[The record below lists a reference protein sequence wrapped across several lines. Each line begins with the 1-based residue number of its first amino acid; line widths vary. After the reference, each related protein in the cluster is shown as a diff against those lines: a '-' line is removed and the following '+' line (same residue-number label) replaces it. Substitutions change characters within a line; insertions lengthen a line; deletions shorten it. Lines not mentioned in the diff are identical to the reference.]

1 MSDVNA
7 KIREQIESFVEEI
20 AELVRHSAIESVAE
34 ALGGSHLASIS
45 DGRRVGNLNR
55 RLLDHRRGGKRSPQ
69 EIDATTSLVLDFVCQ
84 NPGQGVEQI
93 AKSLGTDTRELT
105 LPIKKLVSQK
115 QLTTQGQKRA
125 TKYFAV
131 GNEPKPPPAPRKP
144 RPSRPRKARARRSK
158 G

>member
-7 KIREQIESFVEEI
+7 KIRERIESFVAEI
-20 AELVRHSAIESVAE
+20 AELVRQSAIESVAE
-34 ALGGSHLASIS
+34 ALGGSDLASLR
-45 DGRRVGNLNR
+45 DRHVGGLNR

-69 EIDATTSLVLDFVCQ
+69 EIDATTGLVLDFVRQ

-105 LPIKKLVSQK
+105 LPIKKLVGQG
-115 QLTTQGQKRA
+115 QLTTEGQKRA
-125 TKYFAV
+125 TKYFAA
-131 GNEPKPPPAPRKP
+131 GDEPKPAPAPRRP
-144 RPSRPRKARARRSK
+144 RPPRAKKARARRSK

>member
-20 AELVRHSAIESVAE
+20 ADLVRQSALDSVAE
-34 ALGGSHLASIS
+34 ALGGSGVPSLPSS
-45 DGRRVGNLNR
+45 GRLGDLNR
-55 RLLDHRRGGKRSPQ
+55 RLLDPRRGGKRSPE
-69 EIDATTSLVLDFVCQ
+69 EIDATTNLVFEFVQQ

-105 LPIKKLVSQK
+105 LPIKKLVSQG

-125 TKYFAV
+125 TKYFAA
-131 GNEPKPPPAPRKP
+131 GDEPKPSAPRRP
-144 RPSRPRKARARRSK
+144 RPTRPRKARTRRS
-158 G
+158 